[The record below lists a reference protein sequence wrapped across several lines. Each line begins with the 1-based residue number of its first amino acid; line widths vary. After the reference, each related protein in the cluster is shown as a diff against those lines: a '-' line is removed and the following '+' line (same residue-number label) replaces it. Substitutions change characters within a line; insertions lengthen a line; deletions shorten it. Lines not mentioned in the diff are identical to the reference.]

1 MLLTAI
7 PPLPIAKS
15 VARLGIPEVPCGDA
29 ACGASCTKQMLDK
42 LFRLHYGQ
50 KGQISRFDQMIGD
63 EQNDAIAEIMMG
75 GVL

>member
-1 MLLTAI
+1 MKSRGWDDAVLMADDHI
-7 PPLPIAKS
+7 PA
-15 VARLGIPEVPCGDA
+15 
-29 ACGASCTKQMLDK
+29 GASCTKQMLDK
-42 LFRLHYGQ
+42 LYRLHYGQ